1 MLYLKNEKKQ
11 KKKKTKKRYSGILE
25 EGWA

>member
-1 MLYLKNEKKQ
+1 MLYPKNEKKQ
-11 KKKKTKKRYSGILE
+11 KKKTKKRYSGILE